1 MKQKQLNDE
10 LTIVGLVLIMLFIV
24 YHLVVYT
31 YKVDKLN
38 DKVLEAQRVAIFLN
52 NRLAKTEFE
61 LTDTRNALIDLRNQ
75 REEEDQITQ
84 ILKDIATSW
93 NSRSKNWSFSYMF

>member
-10 LTIVGLVLIMLFIV
+10 LTIVGLVLVVIFIV
-24 YHLVVYT
+24 YNLVVYT

-38 DKVLEAQRVAIFLN
+38 DKVFEAQQEAISLN

-61 LTDTRNALIDLRNQ
+61 LTYTRNELIDLKNSIENQ
-75 REEEDQITQ
+75 NFISQV
-84 ILKDIATSW
+84 LKDIATSW
-93 NSRSKNWSFSYMF
+93 NKGKN

>member
-10 LTIVGLVLIMLFIV
+10 LTIVGLVLVMLFIV

-93 NSRSKNWSFSYMF
+93 DSGRKN

>member
-10 LTIVGLVLIMLFIV
+10 LTIVGLVLVMLFIV

-93 NSRSKNWSFSYMF
+93 DKGKD

>member
-75 REEEDQITQ
+75 REEENQITQ

-93 NSRSKNWSFSYMF
+93 DKRKN

>member
-75 REEEDQITQ
+75 REEENQITQ

-93 NSRSKNWSFSYMF
+93 DSRSKN

>member
-10 LTIVGLVLIMLFIV
+10 LTIVGLVLVMLFIV

-75 REEEDQITQ
+75 REEENQITQ
-84 ILKDIATSW
+84 ILKDIATPW
-93 NSRSKNWSFSYMF
+93 DSRSKN